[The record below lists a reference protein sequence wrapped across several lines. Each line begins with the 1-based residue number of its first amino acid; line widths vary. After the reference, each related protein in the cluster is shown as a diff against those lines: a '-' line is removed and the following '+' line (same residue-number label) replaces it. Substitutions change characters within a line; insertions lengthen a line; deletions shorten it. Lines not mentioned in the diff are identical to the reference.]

1 MSARSRTVAT
11 VVVLVLLAAAAAV
24 LGVLWWKEHD
34 KVDRADR
41 QERARIDAT
50 AAAAKDIPLFANFS
64 YTTLDADKARGRA
77 VLTPTFAQKYDQL
90 FGALIATA
98 QQRKATVTEQV
109 RDAQPVDVS
118 KDAQEVTVLTFFEQ
132 TATFG
137 DGAPDKFQPLQYQLT
152 MRRVGGRWLVDDIQ
166 VVQ

>member
-1 MSARSRTVAT
+1 MSRTTRTVVS
-11 VVVLVLLAAAAAV
+11 VVVLVLLAGLAGGAAF
-24 LGVLWWKEHD
+24 LWHREQG
-34 KVDRADR
+34 KVDAADR
-41 QERARIDAT
+41 REKALVDAT

-64 YTTLDADKARGRA
+64 VDTLDADEARGKA
-77 VLTPTFAQKYDQL
+77 VLTPTFAQKYEQL

-98 QQRKATVTEQV
+98 EQRKATVTEEV

-118 KDAQEVTVLTFFEQ
+118 SDGREVTVLTFFEQ
-132 TATFG
+132 TAKFG

-152 MRRVGGRWLVDDIQ
+152 MKLIGSTWLVDAIE